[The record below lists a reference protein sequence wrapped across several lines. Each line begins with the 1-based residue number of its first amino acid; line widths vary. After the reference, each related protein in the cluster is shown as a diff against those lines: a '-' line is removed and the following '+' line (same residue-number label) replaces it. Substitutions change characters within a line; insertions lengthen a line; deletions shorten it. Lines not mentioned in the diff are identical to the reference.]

1 MWPLPGQARAEFHPT
16 VTRGDYIV
24 QGTKSGTALTFDLS
38 GKRALVV
45 GIANDQSI
53 AWGVAQALHRAG
65 AELAITY
72 LNEKAEPHVRPLA
85 ESVDASIIMGLDVTK
100 DEHEEPLFEEIMRVW
115 GGLDSLIHSIAFAPG
130 GDLHGRVS
138 ARGFATAMDIS
149 VHSFIRLARRA
160 EPLMANGGA
169 CLAMSFYGAEKVVD
183 SYNLMGPVK
192 AALEAATRELAAEL
206 GPRNITVNTLSPGP
220 MATRAASGIANF
232 DDLMNEAVARSPMR
246 RLATIDDVGA
256 AAAFLS
262 SDVARNIT
270 GGVLHVDAGRH
281 IMS

>member
-1 MWPLPGQARAEFHPT
+1 M
-16 VTRGDYIV
+16 
-24 QGTKSGTALTFDLS
+24 FDLTD
-38 GKRALVV
+38 KRALVIGV
-45 GIANDQSI
+45 ANDQSI

-115 GGLDSLIHSIAFAPG
+115 GGLDILVHSIAFAPG
-130 GDLHGRVS
+130 TDLRGRVIDSS
-138 ARGFATAMDIS
+138 ASGFATAMDIS

-160 EPLMANGGA
+160 EPLMTNGGA
-169 CLAMSFYGAEKVVD
+169 CLATSFYGAEKVVE

-206 GPRNITVNTLSPGP
+206 GPRNITVNALSPGP
-220 MATRAASGIANF
+220 MATRAASGISNF
-232 DDLMNEAVARSPMR
+232 DDLMNEAISRSPMR

-262 SDVARNIT
+262 SDIARKIT
-270 GGVLHVDAGRH
+270 GSVLHVDAGRH

>member
-1 MWPLPGQARAEFHPT
+1 M
-16 VTRGDYIV
+16 I
-24 QGTKSGTALTFDLS
+24 DLR

-65 AELAITY
+65 ADLAITY

-85 ESVDASIIMGLDVTK
+85 ESVHAPIIMQLDVSK
-100 DEHEEPLFEEIMRVW
+100 DEHEEPLFNEIGRVW
-115 GGLDSLIHSIAFAPG
+115 GELDILIHSIAFAPG
-130 GDLHGRVS
+130 SDLHGRVIDSS

-149 VHSFIRLARRA
+149 VHSFIRLARHA
-160 EPLMANGGA
+160 EPLMTNGGA
-169 CLAMSFYGAEKVVD
+169 CLAMSFFGAEKVVD
-183 SYNLMGPVK
+183 SYNLMDPVK

-220 MATRAASGIANF
+220 MATRAASGIAHF
-232 DDLMNEAVARSPMR
+232 DELMNEAIARSPMR

-256 AAAFLS
+256 AVVFLS
-262 SDVARNIT
+262 SDVARHIS

-281 IMS
+281 SLS